1 MRQIPIN
8 AFLIDTA
15 NRIDFFLDRTHALLH
30 DIERDAEKNDYSEM
44 ATHCGIISCDLDDLD
59 DLKNRI
65 WEYENGLPKEAALI
79 CSNLYKTEAAD

>member
-8 AFLIDTA
+8 AFLIGTA
-15 NRIDFFLDRTHALLH
+15 NQIDFFLDRTRALLH

-79 CSNLYKTEAAD
+79 CSDLDKAGAIN